1 MTETADPQRLD
12 LLAQELERT
21 LDAEFQ
27 ALQAQELDRFEQM
40 QTAKTELLAE
50 LSRLC
55 PPAPQLQGEPQWAGL
70 RDKLE
75 RCRDHHRR
83 NSLLITRK
91 LEAIRGTLSSLQA
104 EQPGSSVEV
113 YDRLGQ
119 MSRFSRGRGYQ
130 DA

>member
-1 MTETADPQRLD
+1 MAETPDRSRLL

-21 LDAEFQ
+21 LEAEFQ
-27 ALQAQELDRFEQM
+27 ALQGQELERFEQM
-40 QTAKTELLAE
+40 QPAKTGLLEE

-55 PPAPQLQGEPQWAGL
+55 PPAEALQNDPTWADL
-70 RDKLE
+70 RESLA
-75 RCRDHHRR
+75 RSRDNHRR
-83 NSLLITRK
+83 NGILITRK
-91 LEAIRGTLSSLQA
+91 LEAIRGALASLDA

-119 MSRFSRGRGYQ
+119 MARFNRGRGYQ

>member
-1 MTETADPQRLD
+1 MTDDAPRLH

-27 ALQAQELDRFEQM
+27 ALQAQDLDRFEQM
-40 QTAKTELLAE
+40 QPAKTELLSE

-55 PPAPQLQGEPQWAGL
+55 PPAEQLQSDPAWATL
-70 RDKLE
+70 RDSLE
-75 RCRDHHRR
+75 RSRDHHRR
-83 NSLLITRK
+83 NSILISRK
-91 LEAIRGTLSSLQA
+91 LEAIRGALSSLEA

-119 MSRFSRGRGYQ
+119 MSRLKRGRGYQ